1 MSPANSAETV
11 CIGYARTFELD
22 TNVLGLRQN
31 QLSNGISAVNGG
43 EPKKEKKRGIPNPL
57 AFLESYFGSGVRII
71 GIAIILLFQTWILIF
86 RGKIDIPETIRQ
98 CEMIGL
104 KSFLVVGIT
113 ALFTGFAMSL
123 QISRELVL
131 FGADTAIGG
140 VVSLALI
147 REIGPITAGVMVAGR
162 VGSSI
167 AAELTTMMITEQID
181 ALHVM
186 RINPVEFLV
195 VPRYLAGVLMMPA
208 LSVYAMFIGLIA
220 GINIA
225 QAAANV
231 PAATFLDSVKQT
243 ILERD
248 FTVHFL
254 KAFINGTIVTIFSC
268 AIGLNTR
275 GGAEDVG
282 IATTRSIV
290 WTMTMIFVFN
300 FVVTSLTYAPR

>member
-1 MSPANSAETV
+1 
-11 CIGYARTFELD
+11 
-22 TNVLGLRQN
+22 
-31 QLSNGISAVNGG
+31 
-43 EPKKEKKRGIPNPL
+43 
-57 AFLESYFGSGVRII
+57 
-71 GIAIILLFQTWILIF
+71 
-86 RGKIDIPETIRQ
+86 
-98 CEMIGL
+98 MIGL

-123 QISRELVL
+123 QVARELVL

-147 REIGPITAGVMVAGR
+147 REIGPITAGVTVAGR

-181 ALHVM
+181 ALKVM
-186 RINPVEFLV
+186 RIDPVEFLV
-195 VPRYLAGVLMMPA
+195 VPRYVAAIVMLPT
-208 LSVYAMFIGLIA
+208 LSVYAMFIGLLA

-225 QAAANV
+225 YLAANLPV
-231 PAATFLDSVKQT
+231 ATFLDSVKQT
-243 ILERD
+243 ILDRD

-254 KAFINGTIVTIFSC
+254 KAFINGTIIASFAC
-268 AIGLNTR
+268 AIGLSTR

>member
-1 MSPANSAETV
+1 MTSSLTSDGRQET
-11 CIGYARTFELD
+11 
-22 TNVLGLRQN
+22 Q
-31 QLSNGISAVNGG
+31 S
-43 EPKKEKKRGIPNPL
+43 KRFKNPFT
-57 AFLESYFGSGVRII
+57 FLEQYFGSGIRLC
-71 GIAIILLFQTWILIF
+71 GATLILLYKTWSLIL
-86 RGKIDIPETIRQ
+86 RGKIDWPETIRQ

-123 QISRELVL
+123 QVARELVL

-147 REIGPITAGVMVAGR
+147 REIGPITAGVTVAGR

-181 ALHVM
+181 ALKVM
-186 RINPVEFLV
+186 RIDPVEFLV
-195 VPRYLAGVLMMPA
+195 VPRYVAAIVMVPT
-208 LSVYAMFIGLIA
+208 LSVYAMFIGLLA

-225 QAAANV
+225 YVAANLPV
-231 PAATFLDSVKQT
+231 ATFLDSVKVT
-243 ILERD
+243 ILDRD
-248 FTVHFL
+248 FAVHFL
-254 KAFINGTIVTIFSC
+254 KAFINGTIIASFAC
-268 AIGLNTR
+268 AIGLSTR

-300 FVVTSLTYAPR
+300 FIVTSLTYAPR

>member
-1 MSPANSAETV
+1 MSSSISSDSRQETP
-11 CIGYARTFELD
+11 
-22 TNVLGLRQN
+22 
-31 QLSNGISAVNGG
+31 S
-43 EPKKEKKRGIPNPL
+43 KRFKNPL
-57 AFLESYFGSGVRII
+57 AFLEQYFGSGIRLC
-71 GIAIILLFQTWILIF
+71 GATLILLYKTWSLIL
-86 RGKIDIPETIRQ
+86 RGKIDWPETIRQ

-123 QISRELVL
+123 QVARELVL

-147 REIGPITAGVMVAGR
+147 REIGPITAGVTVAGR

-181 ALHVM
+181 ALKVM
-186 RINPVEFLV
+186 RIDPVEFLV
-195 VPRYLAGVLMMPA
+195 VPRYVAAIVMVPT
-208 LSVYAMFIGLIA
+208 LSVYAMFIGLLA

-225 QAAANV
+225 YLAANLPV
-231 PAATFLDSVKQT
+231 ATFLDSVKVT
-243 ILERD
+243 ILDRD
-248 FTVHFL
+248 FAVHFL
-254 KAFINGTIVTIFSC
+254 KAFINGTIIASFAC
-268 AIGLNTR
+268 AIGLSTR

-300 FVVTSLTYAPR
+300 FIVTSLTYAPR